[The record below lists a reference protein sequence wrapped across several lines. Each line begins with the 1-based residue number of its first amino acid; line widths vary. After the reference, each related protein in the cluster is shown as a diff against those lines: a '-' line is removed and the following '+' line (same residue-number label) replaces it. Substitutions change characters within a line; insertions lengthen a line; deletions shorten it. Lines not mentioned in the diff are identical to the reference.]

1 MQQMVSIIKLNLNQN
16 QYITTPPLSSRAQ
29 MQEISF
35 SVNRSIRPWSGQR
48 RYVQYSATD
57 CVRIEMGIK
66 MMLTVVGAKKQLLI
80 PLTPLPDG
88 RLYYMALI
96 RDERTVKMVQYRL
109 EINATGV
116 FYRVRAVEVSDGVK
130 AEYPHITF
138 RTERVD
144 MFDNE
149 RLFWKVFGKAWE
161 TVYQTINLS
170 NPQHVTTGVT
180 SLSYD
185 VRRDTWTPP
194 PAQRLVMT
202 YGIML
207 LDRINITLREICGA
221 AQSSA
226 MMVRHGDD
234 NRHFIALIRNGSLIN
249 AVDVQVIFYPDMTFS
264 EHMIVYPANMVQLF
278 PGFQF
283 QSIQLTDAEKNTLVQ
298 EPVLRHYQTKNERYF
313 MENYRIPRLTALAM
327 CFHDRLGATS
337 GIGAL
342 DREVV
347 VLIAGMTP

>member
-1 MQQMVSIIKLNLNQN
+1 
-16 QYITTPPLSSRAQ
+16 

-35 SVNRSIRPWSGQR
+35 SVARSNRTWTGQR
-48 RYVQYSATD
+48 RYVQYGATD
-57 CVRIEMGIK
+57 CARIEMGLK
-66 MMLTVVGAKKQLLI
+66 MMLTVVGAKKQLLVQLI
-80 PLTPLPDG
+80 PLPDG
-88 RLYYMALI
+88 TVNYMALI
-96 RDERTVKMVQYRL
+96 REERTVKIVQYRP
-109 EINATGV
+109 EINALDV
-116 FYRVRAVEVSDGVK
+116 LYRVRAVEVSDGVK

-144 MFDNE
+144 MFENE
-149 RLFWKVFGKAWE
+149 MLFWKVFGKAWE
-161 TVYQTINLS
+161 TVYQTISLS
-170 NPQHVTTGVT
+170 NPQHVTAGITN
-180 SLSYD
+180 LSYD
-185 VRRDTWTPP
+185 TRRDTWTPP

-226 MMVRHGDD
+226 MMVRHGGD
-234 NRHFIALIRNGSLIN
+234 NRHFVALIRNGSLIN

-283 QSIQLTDAEKNTLVQ
+283 QSVQLTVAEKNTLVQ
-298 EPVLRHYQTKNERYF
+298 EPVMRHYQTKNERYF

-327 CFHDRLGATS
+327 CLHVRLGADS

-342 DREVV
+342 DREVM